1 MKLNE
6 GKCKTLHLGRNNL
19 VYWYRIGSDCLESSF
34 AEKALVVLFNELNM
48 SQQCALATRKAKS
61 TVGCIW
67 QSFTSR

>member
-1 MKLNE
+1 VKLNE

-48 SQQCALATRKAKS
+48 SQQCALAAK
-61 TVGCIW
+61 
-67 QSFTSR
+67 